1 MNLSHDQRLDSKR
14 GLATLARC
22 ICLARFE
29 SWREPIVRKR
39 NARIQNTAKEE
50 KAIGGKMNHKSSNMK
65 LTAGLLSVMLA
76 GWLLAGCSQ
85 TAAPEPSIIQRAQ
98 GETPAPPP
106 PSGFLGNDY
115 SLLTPPA
122 EGSDQKAMLRY
133 VNPSANWSS
142 YNRIIIAPVTFWA
155 ADDSKV
161 SAADQQALCNYAY
174 NEFVKV
180 VGKNF
185 TLTDQPGTGVMKISL
200 ALTDATSAT
209 PGLRSI
215 SVIVPQARVLSA
227 IKMAA
232 TGTYA
237 FVGSAQGAFK
247 ANDSVT
253 GQLLAAA
260 VDERVGGTSVKNVD
274 VFQWGDA
281 ENAIDYWADLSDQRL
296 VSFGVQSSVVA
307 K

>member
-1 MNLSHDQRLDSKR
+1 MDYKSRKIR
-14 GLATLARC
+14 AATSL
-22 ICLARFE
+22 L
-29 SWREPIVRKR
+29 P
-39 NARIQNTAKEE
+39 
-50 KAIGGKMNHKSSNMK
+50 AILVGF
-65 LTAGLLSVMLA
+65 
-76 GWLLAGCSQ
+76 LLAACSQ
-85 TAAPEPSIIQRAQ
+85 TAAPEPNIIQRAQ

-133 VNPSANWSS
+133 VNPNVSWSS
-142 YNRIIIAPVTFWA
+142 YNQIMIAPVTFWA
-155 ADDSKV
+155 ADDSKL

-180 VGKNF
+180 LSKNF
-185 TLTDQPGTGVMKISL
+185 VLASQPGPGVMKISL
-200 ALTDATSAT
+200 ALTDATSAV
-209 PGLRSI
+209 PVLRSI
-215 SVIVPQARVLSA
+215 SVVVPQARVLSA

-247 ANDSVT
+247 ANDSVS

-260 VDERVGGTSVKNVD
+260 VDKRVGGTSVKNID

-281 ENAIDYWADLSDQRL
+281 ENAIDYWANLTDQRL
-296 VSFGVQSSVVA
+296 VSFGVQSSTTA
-307 K
+307 ASN